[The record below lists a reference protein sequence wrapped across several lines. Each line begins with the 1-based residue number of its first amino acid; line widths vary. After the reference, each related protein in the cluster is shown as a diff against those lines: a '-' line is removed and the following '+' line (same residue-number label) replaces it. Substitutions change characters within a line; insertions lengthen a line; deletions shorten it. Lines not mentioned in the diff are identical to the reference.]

1 MSPFFGAGDIDRMLA
16 RFGQD
21 ITIGSVTV
29 KGVVDLVDESYASD
43 PGASLL
49 VGTTAI
55 RVKTGAF
62 GSALAVGATLTTD
75 GVTYRVQRF
84 QRIDDGAITLIY
96 AAPK

>member
-1 MSPFFGAGDIDRMLA
+1 MSFFKSSRIDALLA
-16 RFGQD
+16 RCGQD
-21 ITIGSVTV
+21 VTIGATTT
-29 KGVVDLVDESYASD
+29 KGVIEMVDESYASD

-55 RVKTGAF
+55 RVKSGAF